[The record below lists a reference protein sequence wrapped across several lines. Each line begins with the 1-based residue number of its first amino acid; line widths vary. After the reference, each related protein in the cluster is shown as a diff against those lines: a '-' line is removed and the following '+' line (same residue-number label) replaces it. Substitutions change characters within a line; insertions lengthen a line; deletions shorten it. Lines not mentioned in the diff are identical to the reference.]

1 MSVIEEHTIEQKVEQ
16 ALEQI
21 RPFLNED
28 GGDIHLVEV
37 TEDMVV
43 KVQFSGA
50 CTECS
55 MQNSTFKA
63 GVEDSILK
71 AKPNVKSIFIV
82 K

>member
-71 AKPNVKSIFIV
+71 AIPNVKSIFIV

>member
-1 MSVIEEHTIEQKVEQ
+1 MAIAEELSIEQKVEQ

-37 TEDMVV
+37 TKDMVV
-43 KVQFSGA
+43 KVQFTGA
-50 CTECS
+50 CTECT

-63 GVEDSILK
+63 GVEDSVLRVI
-71 AKPNVKSIFIV
+71 PQVKEVVIV